1 MTMMDVTRF
10 PREMLLA
17 MVLTMVGALIIE
29 TVYKATVTKD
39 NDK

>member
-1 MTMMDVTRF
+1 MNMMDVTRF

-29 TVYKATVTKD
+29 TLYKATITKSD
-39 NDK
+39 DK